1 MVIFALMLE
10 EFLKFSQRKKLFT
23 RNQKVLIGVSG
34 GIDSVVLCELFHQAN
49 VKFGIAHC
57 NFHLRG
63 GESDADELF
72 VSTLA
77 MKYDAPFFR
86 NDFETESYAKDKGL
100 SIQMAARELRY
111 NWFENLR
118 RTNGYDHIAIANQLN
133 DDIETVLIN
142 LTRGTGLRGV
152 TGIPVKNRNVIR
164 PILFASRERIA
175 EFAKNNG
182 IQWREDSS
190 NQSDK
195 YFRNDIR
202 HNVIPVLKKYN
213 PSLEDTFS
221 ENIERFNQ
229 VQDLLDRQ
237 VAKAIGACISKK
249 GNTTELAIEK
259 LKAFKPLKLFLREI
273 LLPFGF
279 NADHVEN
286 IITLLEGVPGKQ
298 FFSDT
303 HHLTIDRKIIFIE
316 PIVNDKIDTNIIID
330 EDVNYI
336 DRPIHLSFYSQK
348 KEDFEL
354 EKNNKIAQIDFDK
367 LKFPLVLRKWQPGD
381 SFYPLGMENRKKL
394 SDFFVDVKLPLNKKQ
409 ETYVLMS
416 EEDIIWVVGHRID
429 HRYRV
434 TKETQKVYLVR

>member
-1 MVIFALMLE
+1 MLE
-10 EFLKFSQRKKLFT
+10 EFLKFSQRQKLFT

-49 VKFGIAHC
+49 VSFGIAHC

-86 NDFETESYAKDKGL
+86 NDFETESYAQEKGV

-118 RTNGYDHIAIANQLN
+118 RAKGYDHIAIGNQLN
-133 DDIETVLIN
+133 DDIETVIIN

-164 PILFASRERIA
+164 PMLFASRTRIA
-175 EFAKNNG
+175 EFAKENE

-202 HNVIPVLKKYN
+202 NNVIPLLKKYN
-213 PSLEDTFS
+213 PSLETTFS

-229 VQDLLDRQ
+229 VQDLLDQQ
-237 VAKAIGACISKK
+237 VARAIDVCITRNGK
-249 GNTTELAIEK
+249 TTELSIEK
-259 LKAFKPLKLFLREI
+259 IKQFKPVKLFLREI
-273 LLPFGF
+273 LLPFNF
-279 NADHVEN
+279 NANHVEN

-303 HHLTIDRKIIFIE
+303 HCITIDRNTIFIE
-316 PIVNDKIDTNIIID
+316 PIVNDKLENNTL
-330 EDVNYI
+330 VNSDSTRI
-336 DRPIHLSFYSQK
+336 ERPLHLNFK
-348 KEDFEL
+348 KQAIEDFEL
-354 EKNNKIAQIDFDK
+354 SKDSKIAQLDFDK
-367 LKFPLVLRKWQPGD
+367 LEFPLVLRKWQPGD

-394 SDFFVDVKLPLNKKQ
+394 SDFFVDMKLPLNKKQ
-409 ETYVLMS
+409 ETYVLIS
-416 EEDIIWVVGHRID
+416 GEDIVWVVGHRID
-429 HRYRV
+429 NRYSL
-434 TKETQKVYLVR
+434 TENTQKVYIVK

>member
-1 MVIFALMLE
+1 MLE
-10 EFLKFSQRKKLFT
+10 EFLKFSQRQKLFT

-49 VKFGIAHC
+49 VSFGIAHC

-86 NDFETESYAKDKGL
+86 NDFETESYAQEKGV

-118 RTNGYDHIAIANQLN
+118 RAKGYDHIAIGNQLN
-133 DDIETVLIN
+133 DDIETVIIN

-164 PILFASRERIA
+164 PMLFASRTRIA
-175 EFAKNNG
+175 EFAKENE

-202 HNVIPVLKKYN
+202 NNVIPLLKKYN
-213 PSLEDTFS
+213 PSLETTFS

-229 VQDLLDRQ
+229 VQDLLDQQ
-237 VAKAIGACISKK
+237 VARAIDVCITRNGK
-249 GNTTELAIEK
+249 TTELSIEK
-259 LKAFKPLKLFLREI
+259 IKQFKPVKLFLREI
-273 LLPFGF
+273 LLPFNF
-279 NADHVEN
+279 NANHVEN

-303 HHLTIDRKIIFIE
+303 HCITIDRNTIFIE
-316 PIVNDKIDTNIIID
+316 PIVNDKLENNTL
-330 EDVNYI
+330 VNSDSTRI
-336 DRPIHLSFYSQK
+336 EIPLHLNFK
-348 KEDFEL
+348 KQAIEDFEL
-354 EKNNKIAQIDFDK
+354 SKDSKIAQLDFDK
-367 LKFPLVLRKWQPGD
+367 LEFPLVLRKWQPGD

-394 SDFFVDVKLPLNKKQ
+394 SDFFVDMKLPLNKKQ
-409 ETYVLMS
+409 ETYVLIS
-416 EEDIIWVVGHRID
+416 GEDIVWVVGHRID
-429 HRYRV
+429 NRYSL
-434 TKETQKVYLVR
+434 TENTQKVYIVK

>member
-1 MVIFALMLE
+1 MLE
-10 EFLKFSQRKKLFT
+10 EFLKFSQRQKLFT

-49 VKFGIAHC
+49 VSFGIAHC

-77 MKYDAPFFR
+77 MKYNAPFFR
-86 NDFETESYAKDKGL
+86 NDFETESYAQEKGI

-118 RTNGYDHIAIANQLN
+118 RAKGYDYIAIGNQLN
-133 DDIETVLIN
+133 DDIETVIIN

-164 PILFASRERIA
+164 PMLFASRTRIA
-175 EFAKNNG
+175 EFAKENE

-202 HNVIPVLKKYN
+202 NNVIPLLKKYN
-213 PSLEDTFS
+213 PSLEATFS

-229 VQDLLDRQ
+229 VQDLLDQQ
-237 VAKAIGACISKK
+237 VAKAIDACITRK
-249 GNTTELAIEK
+249 GNTTELSIEK
-259 LKAFKPLKLFLREI
+259 IKQFKPVKLFLREI
-273 LLPFGF
+273 LLPFSF
-279 NADHVEN
+279 NANHVEN
-286 IITLLEGVPGKQ
+286 IMTLLEGVPGKQ

-303 HHLTIDRKIIFIE
+303 HCITIDRNTIFIE
-316 PIVNDKIDTNIIID
+316 PIVNDKLENNTL
-330 EDVNYI
+330 VNSDSTSI
-336 DRPIHLSFYSQK
+336 EQPLHLNFEK
-348 KEDFEL
+348 RAIEDFEL
-354 EKNNKIAQIDFDK
+354 SKDSKIAQLDFDK
-367 LKFPLVLRKWQPGD
+367 LEFPLVLRKWQPGD

-394 SDFFVDVKLPLNKKQ
+394 SDFFVDMKLPLNKKQ
-409 ETYVLMS
+409 ETYVLIS
-416 EEDIIWVVGHRID
+416 GEDIVWIVGHRID
-429 HRYRV
+429 NRYSL
-434 TKETQKVYLVR
+434 TEKTQKVYIVK

>member
-1 MVIFALMLE
+1 MLE
-10 EFLKFSQRKKLFT
+10 EFLKFSQRQKLFT

-49 VKFGIAHC
+49 VSFGIAHC

-86 NDFETESYAKDKGL
+86 NDFETESYAQEKGV

-118 RTNGYDHIAIANQLN
+118 RAKGYDYIAIGNQLN
-133 DDIETVLIN
+133 DDIETVIIN

-164 PILFASRERIA
+164 PMLFASRTRIA
-175 EFAKNNG
+175 EFAKENE

-202 HNVIPVLKKYN
+202 NNVIPLLKKYN
-213 PSLEDTFS
+213 PSLETTFS

-229 VQDLLDRQ
+229 VQDLLDQQ
-237 VAKAIGACISKK
+237 VARAIDVCITRNGK
-249 GNTTELAIEK
+249 TTELSIEK
-259 LKAFKPLKLFLREI
+259 IKQFKPVKLFLREI
-273 LLPFGF
+273 LLPFNF
-279 NADHVEN
+279 NANHVEN

-303 HHLTIDRKIIFIE
+303 HCITIDRNTIFIE
-316 PIVNDKIDTNIIID
+316 PIVNDKLENNTL
-330 EDVNYI
+330 VNSDSTRI
-336 DRPIHLSFYSQK
+336 EIPLHLNFK
-348 KEDFEL
+348 KQAIEDFEL
-354 EKNNKIAQIDFDK
+354 SKDSKIAQLDFDK
-367 LKFPLVLRKWQPGD
+367 LEFPLVLRKWQPGD

-394 SDFFVDVKLPLNKKQ
+394 SDFFVDMKLPLNKKQ
-409 ETYVLMS
+409 ETYVLIS
-416 EEDIIWVVGHRID
+416 GEDIVWVVGHRID
-429 HRYRV
+429 NRYSL
-434 TKETQKVYLVR
+434 TENTQKVYIVK